1 MPNFV
6 FIGCQGL
13 FFFCGGHVLAT
24 IVAGFNPALVHYW
37 GHNQRG
43 FSGWLPHLFRRGDF
57 LMGFPFVDFQTIL
70 SFEIKITLVTLKA
83 FALLLRVL
91 VGFQTSCR
99 RLRGGFLQKKLLP
112 SLCISSQCWRTHL
125 VPWRRGFLPPQWSWI
140 QWLDILRIWISRRK
154 KIV

>member
-13 FFFCGGHVLAT
+13 FFFCGGDVLAT

-43 FSGWLPHLFRRGDF
+43 FSGWLPHLFRKGDF
-57 LMGFPFVDFQTIL
+57 PMGFLFVDFQTIL

-83 FALLLRVL
+83 FALLL
-91 VGFQTSCR
+91 
-99 RLRGGFLQKKLLP
+99 
-112 SLCISSQCWRTHL
+112 
-125 VPWRRGFLPPQWSWI
+125 
-140 QWLDILRIWISRRK
+140 
-154 KIV
+154 

>member
-1 MPNFV
+1 MKNLGFTRICREIADVAIYAHYPESFCSENLAIRKV
-6 FIGCQGL
+6 FA
-13 FFFCGGHVLAT
+13 FSD
-24 IVAGFNPALVHYW
+24 
-37 GHNQRG
+37 
-43 FSGWLPHLFRRGDF
+43 SGWLPHLFRRGDF

-99 RLRGGFLQKKLLP
+99 RLGGGLLQKKLLP

-140 QWLDILRIWISRRK
+140 QWLNILRIWILRRRK
-154 KIV
+154 I